1 MPNEVAECC
10 RMFEEIERE
19 RLELV
24 RELGE
29 WPVERQNFRPAE
41 GAWSAVELVD
51 HVVRVESLTIGDMRE
66 GLRRPRVLGEGD
78 RPKIAELE
86 RALRSEKRFR
96 VPAGQGGIYPEAQ
109 TTWAEVTER
118 WKESRVELRGVVE
131 RMGPD
136 EARWGVFEHPFAGWM
151 TVEEVLKH
159 FSDHLYHHQFQ
170 LARLRMSWAERM
182 EQE

>member
-41 GAWSAVELVD
+41 GAWSAVEVVD
-51 HVVRVESLTIGDMRE
+51 HVVGSEAATIADVRL
-66 GLRRPRVLGEGD
+66 GLRNPQVLGEEE
-78 RPKIAELE
+78 RPGLAVLE
-86 RALRSEKRFR
+86 RALRSERSFK
-96 VPAGQGGIYPEAQ
+96 VPAGGVHPDRQRSLS
-109 TTWAEVTER
+109 EVASLWEEER
-118 WKESRVELRGVVE
+118 SELRVVVE
-131 RMGPD
+131 GLTPE
-136 EARWGVFEHPFAGWM
+136 EAGNGVFRHPFAGWM